1 MFDKIRQKGEE
12 ALKDFWNKTRQEVH
26 QTKEAEE
33 ILIRYAQKKGVT
45 AEEKKLLKTESI
57 DIAKVIFIGIPLA
70 VIPGFS
76 VIMILLVKLG
86 NKYKFNV
93 LPSAFAAPKEEE
105 RKSTS

>member
-1 MFDKIRQKGEE
+1 MFNKIRQKGEDS
-12 ALKDFWNKTRQEVH
+12 LKDFWKKTRQEAH

-33 ILIRYAQKKGVT
+33 ILIRYAEGKGVT
-45 AEEKKLLKTESI
+45 IEEKKLLKTESI

-76 VIMILLVKLG
+76 VVMILLVKLG

-93 LPSAFAAPKEEE
+93 LPSAFAKPKEENN
-105 RKSTS
+105 KDNV